1 MQAEKEKLFD
11 VGDDSMKTMILPDLL
26 NSEWASRSEMISDF
40 KRTPYYTQLTHTCKT
55 LNRSVIYESELHGL
69 DHIER
74 VILLG
79 ALIAWKVSL
88 SDADM
93 QLLMAACSYH
103 DIGRIDDSVD
113 HEHGRRSAEMLR
125 DLRILPP
132 ALFTEEELQILY
144 AIITVHSMSDTLKID
159 VAGRYHIAPR
169 QMDRYL
175 ELMAC
180 LKDADN
186 LDRVRVDDL
195 DVSHLRHQISVDLA
209 PFAKSLYARYMHVHE

>member
-1 MQAEKEKLFD
+1 
-11 VGDDSMKTMILPDLL
+11 MKTMILPDLL
-26 NSEWASRSEMISDF
+26 NSEWASGSEMISDF
-40 KRTPYYTQLTHTCKT
+40 KRTPYYTQLMHTCKT

-113 HEHGRRSAEMLR
+113 NEHGRRSAEMLR
-125 DLRILPP
+125 DLRIQSGKPVWI
-132 ALFTEEELQILY
+132 ELGLQTIHERTAERIHRGY
-144 AIITVHSMSDTLKID
+144 
-159 VAGRYHIAPR
+159 
-169 QMDRYL
+169 
-175 ELMAC
+175 
-180 LKDADN
+180 
-186 LDRVRVDDL
+186 
-195 DVSHLRHQISVDLA
+195 DLA
-209 PFAKSLYARYMHVHE
+209 VFEDAYTRLKEPFSCGAAAGAITRATFPVSRSSSTSSSDSLARAGKICWRPFGISLI